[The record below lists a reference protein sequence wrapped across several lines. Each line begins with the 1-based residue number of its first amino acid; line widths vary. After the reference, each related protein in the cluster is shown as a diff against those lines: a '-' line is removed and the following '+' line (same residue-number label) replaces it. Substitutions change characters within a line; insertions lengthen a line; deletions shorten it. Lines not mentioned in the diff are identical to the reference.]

1 MRRQEWEE
9 VSVGIIIIVIVV
21 VIVIVIITIIVIIGI
36 IFVIDI
42 RINSIINIF
51 SLLILTLIKLP
62 MNGCEQNAQ
71 LDALVC
77 YISKSR

>member
-9 VSVGIIIIVIVV
+9 VSVGIIIIVI
-21 VIVIVIITIIVIIGI
+21 IVIIGI

-42 RINSIINIF
+42 IINSIINIF
-51 SLLILTLIKLP
+51 PLLILTLIKLP

-71 LDALVC
+71 LDDLVC